1 MPLFPDIEIYGHGYK
16 NGLDPNSAA
25 RLRGL
30 AYEFVAQLALALD
43 GLTSEDD
50 IASGG

>member
-1 MPLFPDIEIYGHGYK
+1 MVASVD
-16 NGLDPNSAA
+16 GLLCPQAGAVDVDD
-25 RLRGL
+25 
-30 AYEFVAQLALALD
+30 EFVAQLALALD